1 MLRNHTHLQVFLSCV
16 ASVSGLFISS
26 KRDLNLFKVLI
37 FSRSVVSLLKIGSE
51 SRLYDC
57 IRQKNEKRVFTIES
71 LFAAV
76 SCVVICY
83 AFLYEAKSFKK
94 GFVNTIVRAGGLS
107 DDELRFFDSVRAVQE
122 IKRS

>member
-1 MLRNHTHLQVFLSCV
+1 MLRNHKHLQVFLSCTV
-16 ASVSGLFISS
+16 SVCGLFIAN
-26 KRDLNLFKVLI
+26 KKDLNLFMVLI

-51 SRLYDC
+51 SGLYEC
-57 IRQKNEKRVFTIES
+57 IKHKNEKRVFTIES

-76 SCVVICY
+76 SCVAICY
-83 AFLYEAKSFKK
+83 AFLYEAKSLKK